1 MNMQRSGWCALVL
14 SIAGAA
20 GAWAADVERT
30 AYPSGQKSQSARTVS
45 VGNLIFPS
53 GIAGTKG
60 DPLAQVDEV
69 VQQLHDTLAQR
80 GLGIGSMLQ
89 HTIYLKDGAAPPI
102 QVLTR
107 FHAAATKLSPGLKDH
122 PSVGTIVRVPEFPN
136 KNTIVAIDAVAG
148 APAVKGKPDDFKR
161 IPFTFGPKEIVETIG
176 VDKLVFSAG
185 LEAMD
190 FEHGTLEPTI
200 DEQIEVIVK
209 KLHDSLRKAGLD
221 VGNMISHN
229 LYVKRG
235 TDPMHVIQKFHEVT
249 HRYAPELKTQP
260 SVGTLVV
267 VDGMAADGFL
277 LEMDAVAA
285 RPQQQGKPDSYA
297 RVLFENSM
305 DISKSVTVGD
315 LVFLSGMEAMD
326 GNKPVPSDVLQQVE
340 VSVKKIDTVLR
351 QSGLT
356 IGNMVKH
363 KLYVKKGSDVE
374 QVRRKFHE
382 VAVRLAPELKSQ
394 PSAETLVIVEGLA
407 SNQLLFEANVIAA
420 RSK

>member
-1 MNMQRSGWCALVL
+1 MKMQRGLWGVLVSSL
-14 SIAGAA
+14 AA
-20 GAWAADVERT
+20 TSSASAADVVRT
-30 AYPSGQKSQSARTVS
+30 SYPAGQRADAASIVSA
-45 VGNLIFPS
+45 GNLLFPS
-53 GIAGTKG
+53 GIAGSKA
-60 DPLAQVDEV
+60 DPMEQVDEV

-80 GLGIGSMLQ
+80 GLGIGNMLQ

-107 FHAAATKLSPGLKDH
+107 FHATATKLAPGLKTQ
-122 PSVGTIVRVPEFPN
+122 PSVGTIVRVPEFPD

-176 VDKLVFSAG
+176 VDKLVFTAG

-190 FEHGTLEPTI
+190 FEHGTLQPGI

-209 KLHDSLRKAGLD
+209 KLNDSLQKTGLG

-235 TDPMHVIQKFHEVT
+235 TDPLHVIQKFHEVT
-249 HRYAPELKTQP
+249 HRYAPGLKTQP

-297 RVLFENSM
+297 RVLFESSM
-305 DISKSVTVGD
+305 DIAKSVTVGD

-326 GNKPVPSDVLQQVE
+326 GNKPVPADVLQQVE
-340 VSVKKIDTVLR
+340 VSVKKVDAVLR
-351 QSGLT
+351 ESGLSLANV
-356 IGNMVKH
+356 IKH
-363 KLYVKKGSDVE
+363 KLYVKQGSDVE

-382 VAVRLAPELKSQ
+382 VALRLAPELKNK

-407 SNQLLFEANVIAA
+407 TDQLSFEVNVIAA